1 MVFSLQGLDAA
12 AAPKAEVLRVYIG
25 SRVEK

>member
-12 AAPKAEVLRVYIG
+12 AAPKAEVLRVYIS